1 MEIGEFPELFYQ
13 GRCRYK
19 KLPYD
24 KDTGLRVQF
33 DSAPETFQDLVI
45 GHQEQ
50 SPSSQCGDLL
60 LKDKKK
66 NWSYHFANVVDDIS
80 EGVNLIIR
88 GQDLLSSTGRQI
100 KLIKMLHAST
110 IPMYA
115 HHPLVMENDQ
125 IQKLS
130 KRNRSESISEMIE
143 QGRSA
148 ETILGMAAYAV
159 GLLDQEYPIENRE
172 IETLFDWFSVKEW
185 VRLRY
190 KVSILP

>member
-1 MEIGEFPELFYQ
+1 MQTGKLPELLYQ
-13 GRCRYK
+13 GRCRNK
-19 KLPYD
+19 QLPYD
-24 KDTGLRVQF
+24 KDTGLRVRF
-33 DSAPETFQDLVI
+33 DSAPETFQDLI
-45 GHQEQ
+45 MGHQQQ
-50 SPSSQCGDLL
+50 SPLSQCGDLL

-100 KLIKMLHAST
+100 KLMKMLRSSA

-125 IQKLS
+125 ILKLS

-159 GLLDQEYPIENRE
+159 GLLDQEHPIENRD
-172 IETLFDWFSVKEW
+172 IENLFD
-185 VRLRY
+185 
-190 KVSILP
+190 